1 MLGVNPHVQVRTHA
15 ERLTSANALELLA
28 EYDLVLDGSD
38 NFPTRYL
45 VNDAGVLTGTPVVYG
60 AILRWEGQ
68 VSLFATPEGPCYRCL
83 FREPPPPGLV
93 PDCAQAGVFGALP
106 GVVGS
111 MQAIEALKW
120 VLGVGDS
127 LAGRLLLFDALAASW
142 REVRVRRNPEC
153 PVCGDEPTQTELIDY
168 ERFCGLTPESVVAAE
183 LAAEGAGGSDV
194 SAETRADAVGQE
206 PVDVSAET
214 RARGVAAAAGA
225 AADGAAGDATF
236 PRTIDAE
243 DLAALLEGDDPPLL
257 VDVREEWEWEV
268 GNLEP
273 HGSVHM
279 PLEQVPGRLD
289 ELPTERPVVMVCRVG
304 SRSAQAALWLRET
317 GHPAVA
323 NLRGGLVEW
332 AAHVDSE
339 LTVA

>member
-1 MLGVNPHVQVRTHA
+1 
-15 ERLTSANALELLA
+15 
-28 EYDLVLDGSD
+28 
-38 NFPTRYL
+38 
-45 VNDAGVLTGTPVVYG
+45 
-60 AILRWEGQ
+60 
-68 VSLFATPEGPCYRCL
+68 
-83 FREPPPPGLV
+83 
-93 PDCAQAGVFGALP
+93 
-106 GVVGS
+106 

-183 LAAEGAGGSDV
+183 LAAEGAGGS
-194 SAETRADAVGQE
+194 
-206 PVDVSAET
+206 DVSAET